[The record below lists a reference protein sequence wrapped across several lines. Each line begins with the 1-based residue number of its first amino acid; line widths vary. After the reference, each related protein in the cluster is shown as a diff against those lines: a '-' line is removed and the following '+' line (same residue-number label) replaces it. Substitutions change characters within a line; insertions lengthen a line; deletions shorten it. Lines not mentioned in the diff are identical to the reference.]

1 MKKLIFPLLSII
13 LTCQVH
19 AGVVLKQ
26 KMETPAGTN
35 DCTIYVQGHL
45 MRTDIDANT
54 SSIADTKTGEVLT
67 IMHQTKQVMRIKG
80 KVETPPADAAA
91 NLPKPE
97 FKDTGEVETINGYE
111 CRIVTAD
118 MNGVKLTYWVA
129 KNFPDYE
136 KIQDS
141 MTTLGQANTSG
152 GEKQEVPEALKGMII
167 KTSTVSPQYV
177 AVTTLESVKTEDI
190 KPEVFA
196 VPAGYTV
203 IDINQ

>member
-1 MKKLIFPLLSII
+1 
-13 LTCQVH
+13 
-19 AGVVLKQ
+19 
-26 KMETPAGTN
+26 
-35 DCTIYVQGHL
+35 

-54 SSIADTKTGEVLT
+54 SSIMDTKTGEVLT

-80 KVETPPADAAA
+80 KAETPPTQPTPE
-91 NLPKPE
+91 LPKPE

-111 CRIVTAD
+111 CRVVTAE

-141 MTTLGQANTSG
+141 MSTLSQAGTNGSA
-152 GEKQEVPEALKGMII
+152 EKQEVPEALKGMII

-196 VPAGYTV
+196 VPTGYTV
-203 IDINQ
+203 VDINQ